1 MLKNALDESLVEIL
15 ESLLVG
21 VMIID
26 PRERRIVYTNP
37 EAVTIIGIE
46 REELTG
52 RVCHE
57 YICPAAVGAC
67 PIIDLDHDIDHSERS
82 VLNLAGKQV
91 PILKSVKKIQYHQR
105 DHLLETFMNIGDIK
119 ERERLEG
126 VLEMAG
132 AAAHHIAQPLQAIIN
147 CVHSLERNGSTDK
160 TPVLLDLMMTSAIK
174 MGEIV
179 KKLQRIT
186 RYQTEEYIDGLRI
199 VDLTQATLPERG

>member
-1 MLKNALDESLVEIL
+1 
-15 ESLLVG
+15 
-21 VMIID
+21 
-26 PRERRIVYTNP
+26 
-37 EAVTIIGIE
+37 
-46 REELTG
+46 
-52 RVCHE
+52 
-57 YICPAAVGAC
+57 
-67 PIIDLDHDIDHSERS
+67 
-82 VLNLAGKQV
+82 
-91 PILKSVKKIQYHQR
+91 
-105 DHLLETFMNIGDIK
+105 LETFMNIGDIK